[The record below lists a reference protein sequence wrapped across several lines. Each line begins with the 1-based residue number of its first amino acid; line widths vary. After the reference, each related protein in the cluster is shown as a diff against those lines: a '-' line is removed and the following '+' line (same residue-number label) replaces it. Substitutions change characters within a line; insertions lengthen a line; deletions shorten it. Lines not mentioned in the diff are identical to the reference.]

1 MLIKILDM
9 IQEKIEEFEERHMSE
24 RERKDDAEW
33 DEFLTKINGETIQ
46 RRAMENYI
54 KENGV

>member
-1 MLIKILDM
+1 MKILDK
-9 IQEKIEEFEERHMSE
+9 IQDRIEEFEEKHMSE

-33 DEFLTKINGETIQ
+33 DEFLTKINGETVQ

-54 KENGV
+54 KENGL